1 MQAEQRARQRPTW
14 RPTAQADG
22 EPLAPAAA
30 VLLTRGQGGDLELYL
45 VQRSPKLRVF
55 PGFWALPGGGLDPLD
70 GDPEDPGL
78 AAYRR
83 AAARELFEE
92 TGVLTASMA
101 AALARAGVAPAEL
114 RRGLAAAEA
123 DPRGPAARAAERS
136 WALQAAAAPLAPE
149 EFEPLCWTVTPR
161 FTQRRFRA
169 LYVHLALPPGA
180 EPRIEA
186 GELVAGRWVAPASVL
201 NEWRRGELDLVP
213 PLVFLVERLAESG
226 GRLDPAFD
234 ACERRS
240 AAIDAGALHAV
251 SPAPGV
257 LLMPLRTPTL
267 PPAATTNCVWIGG
280 GIHYLVDPAT
290 HDPAERR
297 RLLEFLAEQPP
308 LAGLIVTHHHPD
320 HVGSVEPLARELGL
334 PVYAHPLT
342 LTRLPAPIP
351 DPRPLHEGERLP
363 LGRAPDGQAPWE
375 LEALHTPG
383 HDRGHLCLFERRYRT
398 LIAGDL
404 VSTLSTI
411 VIEPPEGH
419 LATYLEQLRRVRALE
434 PRRLIPSHGPAV
446 ADGAELLELYLRHRE
461 HRESQLLQALVST
474 GGAEAEGL
482 LALVYSDV
490 PPRLLPLARGSLWAG
505 LHKLH
510 AEGRARFVPGEPPLA
525 SSRSRLPAGEWRSA
539 GP

>member
-1 MQAEQRARQRPTW
+1 MQADQRVRQRPTW

-22 EPLAPAAA
+22 EALTPAAA
-30 VLLTRGQGGDLELYL
+30 VALTRGEGPQLELFL

-70 GDPEDPGL
+70 GDPGDPSL
-78 AAYRR
+78 LAYRR

-92 TGVLTASMA
+92 TGVLTAAAS
-101 AALARAGVAPAEL
+101 AALGRAGLSAVEL
-114 RRGLAAAEA
+114 RRGLSAAEG
-123 DPRGPAARAAERS
+123 DPRGAAARGAEQV
-136 WALQAAAAPLAPE
+136 WAGHVAPLPLERE

-169 LYVHLALPPGA
+169 LYVHLRLPRGA
-180 EPRIEA
+180 QPSIEA
-186 GELVAGRWVAPASVL
+186 GELVAGRWVAPEAL
-201 NEWRRGELDLVP
+201 LAEWRRGELDLVP
-213 PLVFLVERLAESG
+213 PLVFLVERLVESG

-240 AAIDAGALHAV
+240 AAIDSGALHAV
-251 SPAPGV
+251 APAPGV
-257 LLMPLRTPTL
+257 LLMPLSSPTL

-280 GIHYLVDPAT
+280 GTHYLVDPAT

-297 RLLEFLAEQPP
+297 RLLEFLAQQPP

-342 LTRLPAPIP
+342 LTRLPAPVP
-351 DPRPLHEGERLP
+351 DPRPLTEGERLP
-363 LGRAPDGQAPWE
+363 LGIAPDGAGAWE

-434 PRRLIPSHGPAV
+434 PRRLIPAHGPAV
-446 ADGAELLELYLRHRE
+446 ADGSDLLELYLRHRE
-461 HRESQLLQALVST
+461 QRESQLVQALIAT

-490 PPRLLPLARGSLWAG
+490 PARLLPLARGSLWAG

-510 AEGRARFVPGEPPLA
+510 AEGRAQYLPGQPPLA
-525 SSRSRLPAGEWRSA
+525 SSRSRLPAGDWRLVN
-539 GP
+539 P